1 MPRMTRTRLKNI
13 TRGLTQAGSLFPH
26 QMAFTLLIPLR
37 ALLLSPAELLRRLH
51 PTADSR
57 ILEVGC
63 GPGYFSPALARAV
76 PQGELVLADIQPEM
90 LAIARRRLQKRHLA
104 NVAYHLCDGHHFPF
118 ADSSF
123 DRIVLVTVLGEV
135 RDHSA
140 YLHEFARLLKDD
152 GLLSISETAGDPDKL
167 DQQELIALLA
177 THGFTPVR
185 QYGNRRNYTVNFAV
199 ADTKR

>member
-1 MPRMTRTRLKNI
+1 MAGARLKNI
-13 TRGLTQAGSLFPH
+13 LRGLTRPGQIFPH
-26 QMAFTLLIPLR
+26 QLAFTLLIPLR
-37 ALLLSPAELLRRLH
+37 ALILSPAELLRRLH

-63 GPGYFSPALARAV
+63 GPGYFSPALAHAV

-90 LAIARRRLQKRHLA
+90 LA

-123 DRIVLVTVLGEV
+123 DRIVLVCVLGEIAE
-135 RDHSA
+135 HSA
-140 YLHEFARLLKDD
+140 YLREFARLLKDD

>member
-1 MPRMTRTRLKNI
+1 MAGARLKNI
-13 TRGLTQAGSLFPH
+13 LRGLTRPGQIFPH
-26 QMAFTLLIPLR
+26 QLAFTLLIPLR

-51 PTADSR
+51 PAADQR

-63 GPGYFSPALARAV
+63 GPGYFSPALAHAV

-90 LAIARRRLQKRHLA
+90 LA

-135 RDHSA
+135 RDRSA
-140 YLHEFARLLKDD
+140 YLREFARLLTHD
-152 GLLSISETAGDPDKL
+152 GLLSISAAAGDPDKL
-167 DQQELIALLA
+167 EQGELIALLT
-177 THGFTPVR
+177 THGFKPVN
-185 QYGNRRNYTVNFAV
+185 QYGNRRNYTINFAV
-199 ADTKR
+199 ADTGRQQ

>member
-1 MPRMTRTRLKNI
+1 MTRTRLKNI

-26 QMAFTLLIPLR
+26 PMAFTLLIPLR

-90 LAIARRRLQKRHLA
+90 LAIARRRLQKLHLA